1 MQHQNCWTN
10 ELVIS
15 SLTSQMILI
24 AYNTLEIVLR
34 ISLEGGITY
43 RYRMKNKFK
52 FK

>member
-34 ISLEGGITY
+34 ISLREYITY